1 LVPIA
6 GLDIRILIMTIKIL
20 NSIYNAQT
28 GIDTVEFD
36 TGDSVK
42 RTVIGN
48 NIDKSGNFD
57 ELIIS
62 AINNTTEFTNT
73 DYYLDNNT
81 LYPLPN
87 KPSTWNTWDWE
98 TNTWTDTRPLIA
110 VKEAKWLQIKDAR
123 NSAEYGGFLW
133 NGYVFDSDPV
143 SQQRISGAVQLSQI
157 VPNYSV
163 DWTLK
168 NNTTVTLNAQD
179 MLAVG
184 VALGEHV
191 SATHQTARILR
202 EQIEQASTNAQ
213 VDAITW
219 S

>member
-1 LVPIA
+1 
-6 GLDIRILIMTIKIL
+6 MTIKIL
-20 NSIYNAQT
+20 NSIYNIQQN
-28 GIDTVEFD
+28 IDTVEFD
-36 TGDSVK
+36 TGDSIK
-42 RTVIGN
+42 RTAIGQ
-48 NIDKSGNFD
+48 NIDKVDNFD
-57 ELIIS
+57 TLIIS
-62 AINNTTEFTNT
+62 AINNTSEFTT
-73 DYYLDNNT
+73 ATYYYYGQK
-81 LYPLPN
+81 LYPLPA
-87 KPSTWNTWDWE
+87 KPGMYSEWDWGN
-98 TNTWTDTRPLIA
+98 NTWTDPRPLTA

-123 NSAEYGGFLW
+123 NSAEYGGFAW

-157 VPNYSV
+157 VPDYSV

-191 SATHQTARILR
+191 NATHQTARILR
-202 EQIEQASTNAQ
+202 EQIEQATTNAQ